1 MTRFVSNIT
10 DLNHAAAK
18 LADFIVQ
25 AVKRTIAAKT
35 AATATL
41 TAAEMINGIV
51 RQSGTIGA
59 QNTSTAT
66 AAALVAVIENC
77 QVGSSFEFILMNT
90 SDNTTTIT
98 AGAGVTLVGTV
109 AVPTNKT
116 QIYRGVVTA
125 VDTPAVSLVGLLYAP
140 A

>member
-1 MTRFVSNIT
+1 
-10 DLNHAAAK
+10 
-18 LADFIVQ
+18 
-25 AVKRTIAAKT
+25 
-35 AATATL
+35 
-41 TAAEMINGIV
+41 
-51 RQSGTIGA
+51 
-59 QNTSTAT
+59 
-66 AAALVAVIENC
+66 
-77 QVGSSFEFILMNT
+77 MNT